1 MEELDLSRTRIDH
14 DQDAYEQ
21 LEKYVTKG
29 YVYKF
34 ACVAEAEMF
43 VRGKLVLSDLV
54 IIEKQKPDGKL
65 KRCVILNCLSSGVL
79 KSSMKTEKAVLPRV
93 MVRRNPV
100 VSRKRMSTWSFG

>member
-21 LEKYVTKG
+21 LEKHVTMG
-29 YVYKF
+29 HVYRLRVLLKQNVCSWQT
-34 ACVAEAEMF
+34 CV
-43 VRGKLVLSDLV
+43 SDLV

-79 KSSMKTEKAVLPRV
+79 QSP
-93 MVRRNPV
+93 
-100 VSRKRMSTWSFG
+100 